1 MDITLLAGLVA
12 LTALGVLA
20 PCLAAWWS
28 ANWERVRMA
37 EKALAADEVAE
48 RLP

>member
-1 MDITLLAGLVA
+1 MDTTLLAGLVA
-12 LTALGVLA
+12 LAAFGVLA

-37 EKALAADEVAE
+37 EKALAADEAAE